1 MDAAPVVNGTGLD
14 GPAPGSSVVTNSSGR
29 TRTGYFNALVSGYFK
44 TARDGRKLFYPWG
57 AMGRGYS
64 LPSEEAYERLCR
76 RIKIYQIASLVA
88 IVGAVVVK
96 FYLAAFV
103 IAGLSVAFY
112 RAWTPY
118 LVRGLQPSDE
128 RLSMQ
133 ESMATQ
139 ARAHGA
145 VGLWLLEIV
154 ALMFVATGVVILVVD
169 PDKRLV
175 ALTSIVFFG
184 ACAAAFA
191 HMLVLRR

>member
-1 MDAAPVVNGTGLD
+1 MT
-14 GPAPGSSVVTNSSGR
+14 SSSDR
-29 TRTGYFNALVSGYFK
+29 TRMGYFNALASGYFK
-44 TARDGRKLFYPWG
+44 TARDGRMLFYPWG
-57 AMGRGYS
+57 ATGGGYVI
-64 LPSEEAYERLCR
+64 PSQEAYDRLHR
-76 RIKIYQIASLVA
+76 RIKIYQLVSLVA
-88 IVGAVVVK
+88 IVGAVVVRH
-96 FYLAAFV
+96 YLAAFI
-103 IAGLSVAFY
+103 IAGLSVVFY
-112 RAWTPY
+112 RAWTSY

-154 ALMFVATGVVILVVD
+154 ALMFVATGVVMLVAA
-169 PDKRLV
+169 PDKRLI

-191 HMLVLRR
+191 HMLVLHRRPPNRRS

>member
-1 MDAAPVVNGTGLD
+1 M
-14 GPAPGSSVVTNSSGR
+14 TNSSDR
-29 TRTGYFNALVSGYFK
+29 ARTGYFNALTSGYFK

-57 AMGRGYS
+57 AMGRGYTI
-64 LPSEEAYERLCR
+64 PSQEAYDRLHG
-76 RIKIYQIASLVA
+76 RIKIYQLVSLVA

-96 FYLAAFV
+96 YYLAAFI
-103 IAGLSVAFY
+103 IAGLSIAFY

-154 ALMFVATGVVILVVD
+154 ALMFVATGVVMLVVA
-169 PDKRLV
+169 PDKRLI

-191 HMLVLRR
+191 HMLVLCRHTPGGRS